1 MAKTNV
7 KTSPKIKAQVTTK
20 TKTSGVPKGGADLVK
35 NVK

>member
-20 TKTSGVPKGGADLVK
+20 TTTSGVPKGGAELVK
-35 NVK
+35 TVK